1 MHTGTKKGFHYETPY
16 LLSGTGGE
24 IRTPDQL
31 VRSQLLYPAELHP
44 HFLSYLLFHIAH
56 HLPDQLARGQR
67 LYPAELILRY
77 GEANINN

>member
-1 MHTGTKKGFHYETPY
+1 
-16 LLSGTGGE
+16 
-24 IRTPDQL
+24 
-31 VRSQLLYPAELHP
+31 
-44 HFLSYLLFHIAH
+44 LFHIAH